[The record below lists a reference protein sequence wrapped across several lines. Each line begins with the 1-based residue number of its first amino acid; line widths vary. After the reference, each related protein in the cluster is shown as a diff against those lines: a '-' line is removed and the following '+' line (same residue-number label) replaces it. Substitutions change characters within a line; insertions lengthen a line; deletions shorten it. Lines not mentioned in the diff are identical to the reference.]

1 MAEVLVVF
9 YSRSGTTAS
18 VARRLAECLGAD
30 LDEITAIRPYVGVA
44 GFFRCIFEATRGDRP
59 DIAAGRDPSGYRMV
73 VLGSP
78 VWAGCLAAPMRS
90 YLIAHRHHLPSA
102 AAFCTSGSGL
112 AEPVFRQIRQLLEG
126 RPLRATL
133 SLSQDA
139 VLSGAASEDIT
150 RWACDLKAAP
160 PPDSAATGAVE
171 ADNSSSI
178 AGMRR
183 VERP

>member
-18 VARRLAECLGAD
+18 VARRLAKCLGAD

-44 GFFRCIFEATRGDRP
+44 GFLRCIFEATRGDRP
-59 DIAAGRDPSGYRMV
+59 DIATGRNPSGYRMV

-90 YLIAHRHHLPSA
+90 YLIAHRHHLPPA
-102 AAFCTSGSGL
+102 AAFCTSGSGA

-126 RPLRATL
+126 RPLGATL
-133 SLSQDA
+133 SLTQDA
-139 VLSGAASEDIT
+139 VLSGAAFEDIT
-150 RWACDLKAAP
+150 RWARDLNAAS
-160 PPDSAATGAVE
+160 PPDSAAAGAGE
-171 ADNSSSI
+171 AGKSESTARD
-178 AGMRR
+178 AKG
-183 VERP
+183 